1 MFIRRRRI
9 APSLAWQFLSPP
21 LAITLALA
29 TGYLFLTLQDLPAQA
44 ILLDF
49 LISPLSDFYS
59 LVEIIGKATPLLI
72 CALGLSI
79 CYRAKIWN
87 IGAEGQF
94 IAGALIGGAVAL
106 HLDDWPSWQ
115 SLPTICMAG
124 IAAGSSWAGISAWLK
139 VSFKANEVLTTI
151 MLNYI
156 SLHLLAWSL
165 SGPLK
170 DPEGFNFPESA
181 LFADSVMLPS
191 MLEDGYL
198 SIGALVALL
207 LTVLL
212 FILNRY
218 SILLFRFQL
227 LGEDEGSA
235 RFSGLSPKRL
245 TLQAMAISGGLAG
258 LAGIMEIA
266 GPVGQLTMNVNFGFG
281 YAAIIVAFLGR
292 LKPMGMLFASLLM
305 SITYLGAEN
314 VQIGFGIPR
323 ATTSIFQGALLLYLL
338 ATDFFINFEIRI
350 ARAQPE

>member
-1 MFIRRRRI
+1 MIISRRRV
-9 APSLAWQFLSPP
+9 APSLIWQFLSPP
-21 LAITLALA
+21 LAITLAIA
-29 TGYLFLTLQDLPAQA
+29 TGYLFLTVQDLPAQA
-44 ILLDF
+44 ILVDF
-49 LISPLSDFYS
+49 LISPLSDSYS

-94 IAGALIGGAVAL
+94 IAGALIGGAFAL
-106 HLDDWPSWQ
+106 YLDDWPSWL
-115 SLPTICMAG
+115 SLPTICLTG
-124 IAAGSSWAGISAWLK
+124 IAAGSFWAGISAWLK
-139 VSFKANEVLTTI
+139 ISFKANEVLTTI

-165 SGPLK
+165 NGPLK

-181 LFADSVMLPS
+181 LLADSVLLPS
-191 MLEDGYL
+191 LLKTGYL
-198 SIGALVALL
+198 SMGALIALL

-212 FILNRY
+212 FFLNRN
-218 SILLFRFQL
+218 SILLFRFRL
-227 LGEDEGSA
+227 LGEDESSA
-235 RFSGLSPKRL
+235 RFSGLSTKSL

-258 LAGIMEIA
+258 LAGIMEIV

-292 LKPMGMLFASLLM
+292 LNPIGMLFASLLM

-314 VQIGFGIPR
+314 VQIGYGIPR

-338 ATDFFINFEIRI
+338 ATDFFINFEIST
-350 ARAQPE
+350 ARAQPV